1 MSLENRRLILTRQQ
15 NRLCTRKREYFYYG
29 VSGVRIKDIRIVR
42 GCFFSIKL
50 FCHNSQIFIHS
61 ASTTIIIERKRYFD
75 GSKLH
80 VQSRNSLRR

>member
-42 GCFFSIKL
+42 GCFFNKTVL
-50 FCHNSQIFIHS
+50 P
-61 ASTTIIIERKRYFD
+61 
-75 GSKLH
+75 
-80 VQSRNSLRR
+80 